1 MISKMLVSL
10 LSVLLLVVLLFT
22 ISCNSDDPQ
31 DPIKTE
37 PLYVTISD
45 ESHHLGDN
53 EGSEGTEF
61 SANFETTSSYEI
73 AILSITFLFPND
85 AGQSGPEIDSP
96 PEIQINGQKV
106 GLSVSDFPE
115 NSECI
120 SVHRE
125 YDCDIT
131 IFIGIAD
138 NIKIGNNT
146 IRIISKGAA
155 HDGDDDF
162 VFTNLKIELTNNNI

>member
-1 MISKMLVSL
+1 M
-10 LSVLLLVVLLFT
+10 
-22 ISCNSDDPQ
+22 
-31 DPIKTE
+31 
-37 PLYVTISD
+37 YVTISD

-61 SANFETTSSYEI
+61 SANFETTLSYEI

-106 GLSVSDFPE
+106 GLSVSDFQKILNASLLIANMIVILPFL
-115 NSECI
+115 SGLL
-120 SVHRE
+120 
-125 YDCDIT
+125 IT
-131 IFIGIAD
+131 L
-138 NIKIGNNT
+138 KIGNNT

-162 VFTNLKIELTNNNI
+162 VFTNLKIELTNNSV